1 MTSIVLVYILAK
13 IYYLPGLLLV
23 LIFGMVLSN
32 IQLFENNR
40 VKKYVDF
47 VKFRS
52 DIKAFKVILT
62 ELTFLVR
69 SFFFIMFG
77 FYAKIEG
84 LFDLNNLL
92 TGAAITAG
100 ILLLRLL
107 FFRMVIKTKLIPL
120 LFFAPRGLITILL
133 FISIPAESRISFI
146 NEEVITIVILFTIF
160 ILMIGNM
167 LSRKNK
173 EPNYEYEK

>member
-1 MTSIVLVYILAK
+1 MVISNNH
-13 IYYLPGLLLV
+13 LL
-23 LIFGMVLSN
+23 
-32 IQLFENNR
+32 ENNA

-52 DIKAFKVILT
+52 DIRSFKGILT

-77 FYAKIEG
+77 FYAKVEG
-84 LFDLNNLL
+84 LFDLQNLL

-100 ILLLRLL
+100 IFLIRLL

-120 LFFAPRGLITILL
+120 LFFAPRGLITVLL
-133 FISIPAESRISFI
+133 FISIPEESRISFI
-146 NEEVITIVILFTIF
+146 NEEVITLVILFTIF

-167 LSRKNK
+167 LSRKDK
-173 EPNYEYEK
+173 EAEDKKAPAGEI